1 MSAATARSRQ
11 SLLVIAWLV
20 LSGVLSA
27 ASAQAPATTSSE
39 VNTQP
44 DYHPSMGD
52 LMTMSVQPRHIKLGL
67 AGQQRNWLY
76 AGYELSELRNAFAR
90 IARTIPRYQ
99 SVDTAEIVT
108 AVTRAPLDALQRA
121 IQASNASQFAE
132 AYKQL
137 TQACNACHQSLNHA
151 AVVIK
156 APDATMFSDQ
166 DFRPPAQ

>member
-1 MSAATARSRQ
+1 M
-11 SLLVIAWLV
+11 
-20 LSGVLSA
+20 LSGVFSA
-27 ASAQAPATTSSE
+27 ASAQAPAASAAAASSQ
-39 VNTQP
+39 VDPQP

-67 AGQQRNWLY
+67 AGQRRNWIY
-76 AGYELSELRNAFAR
+76 AGYELSELRNAFTR

-99 SVDTAEIVT
+99 SVDTGEIVT
-108 AVTRAPLDALQRA
+108 AVTKASLDALQRA
-121 IQASNASQFAE
+121 IQTSDASQFAQ

-156 APDATMFSDQ
+156 APDAPMFSDQ